1 MKTVTEK
8 LFPILR
14 LTLAVPAHRM
24 LSPEGFPVTL
34 LSHNHLTSI
43 TGLLLFIYLVLA
55 GEQRGGDAE
64 PPVLAGTGAH
74 NTKD

>member
-1 MKTVTEK
+1 MKTLTEK
-8 LFPILR
+8 LFPILH
-14 LTLAVPAHRM
+14 LTPAVPAHRM
-24 LSPEGFPVTL
+24 LSPEGFPVTS

-64 PPVLAGTGAH
+64 SPESAENMSNCG
-74 NTKD
+74 D